1 MYGEHLT
8 KIFTFLSTGLAFINI
23 NTPTMVMMVADIV
36 ANWKSC

>member
-1 MYGEHLT
+1 MLGMNGEHLT

-36 ANWKSC
+36 AN